1 MRTPATTRVVCWLAT
16 ALCLATAA
24 APGMQAQQRAGGG
37 FHAQP
42 MPAQMAQA
50 PQNRAPQPAGRPQ
63 GNPGNQEHLGQWMAH
78 HSNLTPQQQQRA
90 LEQEPGFRQLPPQ
103 TQQRM
108 RDRLNQLNAM
118 APGQR
123 SHMLERAEEMEH
135 LSPPQR
141 QQVRSAMSQLGSLPP
156 DRRRMVAR
164 AFRDLREMPPEQRQ
178 GALNSEQFRNAFS
191 PEERGTL
198 SNLLT
203 VEPLLPP
210 QHSQEASPGL
220 PQH

>member
-1 MRTPATTRVVCWLAT
+1 MV
-16 ALCLATAA
+16 LCLGSGGQ
-24 APGMQAQQRAGGG
+24 PCLQAQQRAGGG
-37 FHAQP
+37 FHAAP
-42 MPAQMAQA
+42 TPHAMPVEQS
-50 PQNRAPQPAGRPQ
+50 RPQPSTTQVGPAR
-63 GNPGNQEHLGQWMAH
+63 NQEHLGQWMQR

-90 LEQEPGFRQLPPQ
+90 LEQEPGFRQLPPA

-118 APGQR
+118 PPGQR

-164 AFRDLREMPPEQRQ
+164 AFRDLREMPPSQRQ

-210 QHSQEASPGL
+210 QHSQEAAPGM

>member
-1 MRTPATTRVVCWLAT
+1 MRTPAKTRVVCWLAA

-24 APGMQAQQRAGGG
+24 VPGRAQQRMAAGG

-42 MPAQMAQA
+42 MPAHMAQ
-50 PQNRAPQPAGRPQ
+50 PQQNRAPQPAAHPQ
-63 GNPGNQEHLGQWMAH
+63 GNQEHLGQWMAH

-118 APGQR
+118 PPGQR

-135 LSPPQR
+135 LTVPQR

-156 DRRRMVAR
+156 DRRRQVAR
-164 AFRDLREMPPEQRQ
+164 AFRDLRAMPPEQRQ
-178 GALNSEQFRNAFS
+178 GALDSEQFRNAFS

-210 QHSQEASPGL
+210 QHAQDGSQAP
-220 PQH
+220 H